1 MKNVIVF
8 AMLILASS
16 MVSQGYTD
24 ERRWLILLAE
34 SEHHPSIQKQL
45 KAIQQNE
52 EAALERKIAV
62 ILRTRKEKLP
72 IFNVPKG
79 WKIAD
84 FIESVQLG
92 KADFE
97 AILVGLDGGEKMR
110 TTKPISTQDLF
121 DNIDSM
127 PMRQREMKQK
137 Q

>member
-62 ILRTRKEKLP
+62 ILRTRKETLP
-72 IFNVPKG
+72 LFNVPKG

-84 FIESVQLG
+84 FTESVQLG

-97 AILVGLDGGEKMR
+97 AVLIGLDGSEKMR

-121 DNIDSM
+121 DKIDSM
-127 PMRQREMKQK
+127 PMRQREMKRK